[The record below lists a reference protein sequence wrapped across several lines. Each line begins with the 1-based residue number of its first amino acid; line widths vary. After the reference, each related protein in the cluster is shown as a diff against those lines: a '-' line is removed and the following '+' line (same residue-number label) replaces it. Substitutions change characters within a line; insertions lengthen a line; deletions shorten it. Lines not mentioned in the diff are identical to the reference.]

1 MCCMLSGHT
10 VVGYCFVLHS
20 YCLCLLLS
28 CFDAASYFVRR
39 DVRSSLDPAFFLLV
53 LPDEMLVT
61 HVSGWFFSM
70 FDGR

>member
-10 VVGYCFVLHS
+10 LVGYCFVLHS

-39 DVRSSLDPAFFLLV
+39 DVRSSLDPAFFMLV

-61 HVSGWFFSM
+61 QVLDGFFNV
-70 FDGR
+70 

>member
-39 DVRSSLDPAFFLLV
+39 DVRSSLDPVFVMLV

-61 HVSGWFFSM
+61 HVLVGFFNV
-70 FDGR
+70 